1 MICIP
6 ADIKVDDKSI
16 IAQIDRVMEA
26 QRVFENETY
35 KLRQLLMNTQV
46 KEKGDF
52 EESLRG

>member
-16 IAQIDRVMEA
+16 IAQIDRVIEA

-35 KLRQLLMNTQV
+35 KLRQLLTNTQV
-46 KEKGDF
+46 KEK
-52 EESLRG
+52 RGFRRIP